1 MYATYLIPITCI
13 ITHRCS
19 IDIVILKPKCKSNQQ
34 VPKRWD
40 PTRSILHTVWMW
52 RLLFVFQGLCHVSP
66 CYSIPAWRALQG
78 CFTVIKKRYNIIYI
92 YTFIYI
98 LYTFIYI
105 IYIYIYI
112 SSTSPSNS
120 HQTIQI
126 HLTTPTS
133 PPFSSNKNWSKF
145 TRKSPAPKSLLLL
158 NHINLCRWL
167 CYQTKRPGGHAIRK
181 LVASN
186 LPATINTESWK
197 RAIMQELGT
206 SAKTER
212 QGFRS
217 VPPL

>member
-1 MYATYLIPITCI
+1 MYATYLIRITCT

-78 CFTVIKKRYNIIYI
+78 CFTVIKTMYNIYI
-92 YTFIYI
+92 YIYI
-98 LYTFIYI
+98 LYTFIY
-105 IYIYIYI
+105 
-112 SSTSPSNS
+112 TSHQLHHQIPIE
-120 HQTIQI
+120 QTIQI
-126 HLTTPTS
+126 HPTTPTS
-133 PPFSSNKNWSKF
+133 PPFSSNKNWAKF

-186 LPATINTESWK
+186 FPATINTESWK

>member
-1 MYATYLIPITCI
+1 MYATYLIRITCI

-78 CFTVIKKRYNIIYI
+78 CFTVIKKCIIYR
-92 YTFIYI
+92 YIYI
-98 LYTFIYI
+98 HLYIY

-120 HQTIQI
+120 HRTNHPNSPHNSNISTILIKQKLSQI
-126 HLTTPTS
+126 HP
-133 PPFSSNKNWSKF
+133 
-145 TRKSPAPKSLLLL
+145 KSPAPKSLLLL